1 MRMKLPLRVASLA
14 VLLSVLAFG
23 GVGCKQKGPPPA
35 AAGTSSSTLPGASDV
50 IAAATAKDYDKA
62 MASWV
67 SIRQTV
73 TEGEQANQF
82 NILTHELKLLLID
95 AEAKDKKAAEAL
107 ATIRGLS
114 SGR

>member
-1 MRMKLPLRVASLA
+1 MKLVSKVLVLVA
-14 VLLSVLAFG
+14 LSFFVAG
-23 GVGCKQKGPPPA
+23 GVACKQKGPPSAP
-35 AAGTSSSTLPGASDV
+35 AGTSSSTLPGASDV

-62 MASWV
+62 MATWLG
-67 SIRQTV
+67 IRQTV

-82 NILTHELKLLLID
+82 SILTHELKLVLID